1 MEIFTYELPTEFIAQ
16 RPIQP
21 PEAAKLL
28 ITSPDAEIE
37 ETTFA
42 SLPQHL
48 GSRDLLVFN
57 DTAPNI
63 RQGSGDYQDKI
74 DDQTIFANKAGSV
87 AVPTA
92 SLHFTPELISQLRAS
107 GKQVEFVTLQVG
119 SSSSLCIES
128 RQKPSSEQFEV
139 SQETLNRLHRWKEA
153 GGRVIAVGTTVVRAL
168 ESAVRGMSG
177 QTNLFI
183 TPGFRF
189 ELVGGVITN
198 FHEPQT
204 THLLLVEAFL
214 GRKRLE
220 EVYQYAL
227 QHRFRFLSYG
237 DGMLITI

>member
-119 SSSSLCIES
+119 
-128 RQKPSSEQFEV
+128 
-139 SQETLNRLHRWKEA
+139 
-153 GGRVIAVGTTVVRAL
+153 
-168 ESAVRGMSG
+168 
-177 QTNLFI
+177 
-183 TPGFRF
+183 
-189 ELVGGVITN
+189 
-198 FHEPQT
+198 
-204 THLLLVEAFL
+204 
-214 GRKRLE
+214 
-220 EVYQYAL
+220 
-227 QHRFRFLSYG
+227 
-237 DGMLITI
+237 